1 MKQISFKQKL
11 RYWFDNTMSRGT
23 VSLIIWLALLSFV
36 LVLVVTGA
44 LYMLGLVP
52 DDWQADGKGFFG
64 VLWQGLMRSM
74 DAGTIGGD
82 SGSWS
87 FLLLMLA
94 ITLGGI
100 FIFSALIGVLT
111 SGLEGKM
118 DELRK
123 GRSFVV
129 EQDHTV
135 IYGWSSLIAP
145 ILSELIIANESR
157 KNACIVILA
166 DKDKIEMEDEI
177 RAQIEDTKNT
187 RIVCR
192 SGSPIDFGDLQ
203 LVNPNAARSIIVL
216 APQDAENP
224 DNQVVKT
231 VLALVHNPNR
241 KEGKYHIVAELR
253 EMKNKTILQMVGK
266 DEVEAVVFDDLVT
279 RISVQT
285 CRQTGLSVVL
295 NDLMDFGGD
304 EIYFKHE
311 PSLVGKPFGESMAR
325 FEKSVLLGLRKGN
338 TVMLKPN
345 MNTLIGQEDELIVL
359 AEDDTTIQVHTGQG
373 TINMSAIQS
382 ATKVEAKPEKTLIL
396 GWNTRAKSI
405 IHELDQYVAAGSSV
419 TVLSPQNIQ
428 DSLDVQNLLVDI
440 QEGDTTDRETLE
452 GLNPEQFH
460 QIMVL
465 RDTDLGIQEADANT
479 LVVLLHLREIA
490 EKYQQ
495 NFAIVSEM
503 GDIRNQRLAER
514 TQVDDFIVSDKVV
527 SLVLSQVS
535 ENKALS
541 NVFEELFDPEGSEIY
556 LKPASDYVSLE
567 QDLNFYTVLEA
578 ARQRNEIVLGYRIE
592 EHTQSK
598 EENHGVVLNPSKS
611 AIVRFHE
618 GDRLVVLAE
627 E

>member
-145 ILSELIIANESR
+145 ILSELIMANESR

-192 SGSPIDFGDLQ
+192 SGSPIDFSDLQ

-338 TVMLKPN
+338 TVMLKPD

-419 TVLSPQNIQ
+419 TVLSPQKVQ
-428 DSLDVQNLLVDI
+428 DSLDVQNLSVDI

-452 GLNPEQFH
+452 ELNPEQFH

-541 NVFEELFDPEGSEIY
+541 DVFEELFDPEGSEIY

-592 EHTQSK
+592 AHTQSK
-598 EENHGVVLNPSKS
+598 DENHGVVLNPSKS